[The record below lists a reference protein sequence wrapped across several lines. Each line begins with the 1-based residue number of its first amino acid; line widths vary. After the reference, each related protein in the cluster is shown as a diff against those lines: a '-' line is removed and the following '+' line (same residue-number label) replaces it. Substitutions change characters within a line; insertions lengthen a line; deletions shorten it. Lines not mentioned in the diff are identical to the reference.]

1 MIPLRRW
8 AILAVIVL
16 LTHPSAVLSQ
26 GRPAGVG
33 VQVVEERELVET
45 IPVFAE
51 VVTARDGAVASRIA
65 GSVEKVHVLAGSRV
79 AAGDLLVEL
88 NEELLE
94 ILVAQSEAQLS
105 EAQAGRDTAAVRID
119 RAEISFAR
127 IEALRDS
134 GSFSKGQF
142 DDARADLLEAQSQQA
157 EAEARV
163 KSSRAQLSETLYK
176 LERSKIRAPFPGV
189 IVEVNTIPGAFIQAG
204 SPVVRLL
211 DIEAFE
217 VQASVPAR
225 YVADLEPGQ
234 EVSAT
239 LETGEVVTLNLRS
252 ILPLENTSTR
262 TRPVRF
268 ASSDLGELNNVAV
281 GQSLTVDI
289 PLGAART
296 ALTVPKDALIQ
307 GRNGWTVFVAEE
319 NKAQPRPVQLG
330 TPMGDRYEVLNG
342 LLDGDLVVVRGN
354 ERLRPGQDITPNPV
368 EAN

>member
-1 MIPLRRW
+1 MPSHSW
-8 AILAVIVL
+8 AIFALIALLAY
-16 LTHPSAVLSQ
+16 PSTVVSQ
-26 GRPAGVG
+26 GRAAGVG
-33 VQVVEERELVET
+33 VQAVEERELVET

-79 AAGDLLVEL
+79 GAGDLLVEL

-94 ILVAQSEAQLS
+94 ILVAQSSAQFS
-105 EAQAGRDTAAVRID
+105 EAEAGRATAAVRID
-119 RAEISFAR
+119 RAEIRFAR

-142 DDARADLLEAQSQQA
+142 DDAQADLFEAQSQQA

-163 KSSRAQLSETLYK
+163 KSSEARMSETLYQ
-176 LERSKIRAPFPGV
+176 LERSKITAPFPGV
-189 IVEVNTIPGAFIQAG
+189 VVEVNTIPGAFIQAG

-211 DIEAFE
+211 DTEAFE

-225 YVADLEPGQ
+225 YVTYLEPGQ
-234 EVSAT
+234 DVGAT
-239 LETGEVVTLNLRS
+239 LETGESLLLNLRS
-252 ILPLENTSTR
+252 ILPLENAATR
-262 TRPVRF
+262 TRPVRL
-268 ASSDLGELNNVAV
+268 ASSELSELKNAAV

-289 PLGAART
+289 PLGTARR

-307 GRNGWTVFVAEE
+307 GQGGWTVFVAVE

-330 TPMGDRYEVLNG
+330 VPMGDRYEVLGG
-342 LLDGDLVVVRGN
+342 LSEGDLVVVRGN
-354 ERLRPGQDITPNPV
+354 ERLRPGQDITPTV
-368 EAN
+368 VGAN